1 MPVCSANHTNLTLV
15 HFLCLPFPS
24 PSRSTLGTPDEAIW
38 PGVTTLPDYKPL
50 FPRWP
55 ARSVSSIVPKLD
67 AQGADLLS
75 KMLQYQPSKR
85 ISAKQAMQHPW
96 FDDLDKS
103 SL

>member
-1 MPVCSANHTNLTLV
+1 M
-15 HFLCLPFPS
+15 LPSYRCYLSLS
-24 PSRSTLGTPDEAIW
+24 PSYFFSLCSTLGTPDESIW

-55 ARSVSSIVPKLD
+55 ARSISCIVPKLD
-67 AQGADLLS
+67 PLGVDLLS

-103 SL
+103 AL